1 MDNLIKLIIKN
12 GHLWAIFE
20 KHKKTCK
27 PLTTMIT
34 PIFNALNN
42 ISHPHHFKDKSSVI
56 SIVTEDFTIT
66 CGQFVDI

>member
-20 KHKKTCK
+20 KHKNTRK

-42 ISHPHHFKDKSSVI
+42 ISHPH
-56 SIVTEDFTIT
+56 
-66 CGQFVDI
+66 Q